1 MKRTV
6 TTFALAL
13 ISAATLAQESGV
25 IARKELSVVYPV
37 EIVREGRISLKG
49 FGGLTIDNGRVQGGA
64 ILAYSVKRYE
74 LGLAGRFIQ
83 GAPADFGFYV
93 GIRF

>member
-1 MKRTV
+1 MKL
-6 TTFALAL
+6 TTLLAL
-13 ISAATLAQESGV
+13 SAIGVSAMAQESGI

-37 EIVREGRISLKG
+37 ELVREGRISLKG

-83 GAPADFGFYV
+83 GAPADFGIYV
-93 GIRF
+93 GVRF